1 MISFSAKTPT
11 SILLVDD
18 DSLIQKMVT
27 VMLRNAGYEVTI
39 ASDGCEAL
47 ARVAEATPDLIISD
61 VMMPNMDGFEMLRH
75 LRAEPATRA
84 IPIIMLTAKGAADDV
99 VSGLDWG
106 ADDYLAKPFE
116 MKVLLARV
124 SAKVERPPIPIEHL
138 RQDRQ
143 TGLLSDKIFADETQ
157 REIQRS
163 VRGGTS
169 GCLAYLDLT
178 ELEHLKEQ
186 FGPRVEAEIAKQI
199 AGFVVQKARPLDIT
213 GRDREGFFAL
223 LLPETNPQV
232 AERYL
237 RMLSNQI
244 MATTFLAGG
253 MQLRLTPIIGFSFF
267 SKDKDFVALRDESL
281 TALDYAATQL
291 DLVPKH
297 YEPVMGHHHQRIALN
312 RWVQLRRRWST
323 PFQFAL
329 MLALGWIIPYCVYAW
344 FDYIGHDITQI
355 VYIMVVIAL
364 CITAFLIWIEGFIAM
379 QVVHP
384 PEPPSQ
390 PYPPASAIIAAY
402 LPNEAAT
409 IVETVEAFLRLDY
422 PARLQIILA
431 YNTPS
436 DLPIEAVLRQIAER
450 DARFLPLRVKD
461 STSKAQNVNAVLAGV
476 TGEFVGVFDADHHPQ
491 PQNFMRAWRW
501 LCSGYDVVQGH
512 CQVRNGD
519 EAWVAQMVSVEFEAI
534 YAVSHP
540 GRARL
545 YNFGVFGGSN
555 GYWKT
560 ELLRQTRMRGF
571 MLTEDID
578 SSIRITE
585 AGHKIASDPM
595 LISRELAPLTLPALW
610 NQRMRWA
617 QGWYQVSMR
626 HLWKSLR
633 SSKLTLRQKTGIVW
647 LLGWRELYPWISVQ
661 MFPLVAYWAVKYG
674 GLNKLDWLIPIFVLT
689 TIFTLSVGP
698 GQTLFAY
705 LLAAPEIRK
714 HKRWFI
720 YYFFYTTLFY
730 TELKNT
736 IGRIAQFKEI
746 MGERNWKITP
756 RARAESSQADG
767 SQNN

>member
-1 MISFSAKTPT
+1 MPSSLKTPT

-18 DSLIQKMVT
+18 EFQIQKMVT
-27 VMLRNAGYEVTI
+27 AMLRHAGYDVTI
-39 ASDGCEAL
+39 ASDGFEAL
-47 ARVAEATPDLIISD
+47 ARIAEATPDLIISD
-61 VMMPNMDGFEMLRH
+61 VMMPNMDGFELLKH
-75 LRAEPATRA
+75 LRAESATES
-84 IPIIMLTAKGAADDV
+84 IPIIMLTAKGEVDDL
-99 VSGLDWG
+99 VSGLGLG
-106 ADDYLAKPFE
+106 ADDYLTKPFE

-124 SAKVERPPIPIEHL
+124 SAKVERPPVPIEQL

-143 TGLLSDKIFADETQ
+143 TGLLSDRLFADEAR
-157 REIQRS
+157 REIQRAA
-163 VRGGTS
+163 RGGTS
-169 GCLAYLDLT
+169 GCLAYLDLA

-186 FGPRVEAEIAKQI
+186 YGPRVEAEIAKQI
-199 AGFVVQKARPLDIT
+199 AGLIAQKARPLDIV

-223 LLPETNPQV
+223 LFPETTLQA
-232 AERYL
+232 AERNL
-237 RMLSNQI
+237 RILSDLI
-244 MATTFLAGG
+244 MSTTFRASG
-253 MQLRLTPIIGFSFF
+253 MQLRLTPITGFSVF
-267 SKDKDFVALRDESL
+267 SKEKNFVALRDEAL
-281 TALDYAATQL
+281 AALDYAATQL
-291 DLVPKH
+291 DLVPKC
-297 YEPVMGHHHQRIALN
+297 YDPVMGHHRQRLTSS
-312 RWVQLRRRWST
+312 RWAQFRRRWST
-323 PFQFAL
+323 PLQFAL
-329 MLALGWIIPYCVYAW
+329 TLVLGWVIPYCVYAW
-344 FDYIGHDITQI
+344 FDFIGHDITQI
-355 VYIMVVIAL
+355 VYIVVVIAL
-364 CITAFLIWIEGFIAM
+364 CITAFLIWIEGFLAM
-379 QVVHP
+379 KVIHP
-384 PEPPSQ
+384 PESPNQ

-409 IVETVEAFLRLDY
+409 IVETVEAFLRLEY
-422 PARLQIILA
+422 PAPLQIILA

-436 DLPIEAVLRQIAER
+436 DLPIEIVLRQIAER
-450 DARFLPLRVKD
+450 DARFLPFRVED
-461 STSKAQNVNAVLAGV
+461 STSKAQNVNAALAEV
-476 TGEFVGVFDADHHPQ
+476 SGEFVGVFDADHHPQ
-491 PQNFMRAWRW
+491 PKNFMRAWRW

-585 AGHKIASDPM
+585 AGYKIASDP
-595 LISRELAPLTLPALW
+595 LLVSRELAPLTLPALW

-626 HLWKSLR
+626 HFWKAL
-633 SSKLTLRQKTGIVW
+633 SSRTLTLRQKTGIVW

-674 GLNKLDWLIPIFVLT
+674 GLDKLDWLIPIFVLT

-698 GQTLFAY
+698 GQTLFSY
-705 LLAAPEIRK
+705 LLAAPEVRK

-730 TELKNT
+730 TEFKNT

-756 RARAESSQADG
+756 RARAESTQADG
-767 SQNN
+767 S

>member
-1 MISFSAKTPT
+1 MPSFSTKTST
-11 SILLVDD
+11 SILVVHDD
-18 DSLIQKMVT
+18 FLIQKMVT
-27 VMLRNAGYEVTI
+27 AMLRHAGYEVTI
-39 ASDGCEAL
+39 AADGCEAL
-47 ARVAEATPDLIISD
+47 ALAAVATPDLIISD
-61 VMMPNMDGFEMLRH
+61 VIMPNMDGFELLRR
-75 LRAEPATRA
+75 LRAKPATKG
-84 IPIIMLTAKGAADDV
+84 IPIILLTAKGDADDV
-99 VSGLDWG
+99 VSGLDRG
-106 ADDYLAKPFE
+106 TDDYLTTPFE

-124 SAKVERPPIPIEHL
+124 SAKIERQPVPIEQL

-143 TGLLSDKIFADETQ
+143 TDLLLDKFFAYEAQ

-163 VRGGTS
+163 RRGGTS
-169 GCLAYLDLT
+169 GCLAYLALA

-199 AGFVVQKARPLDIT
+199 ADLVVQKSRPLDII

-223 LLPETNPQV
+223 LLPETNPHA
-232 AERYL
+232 AEHNL
-237 RMLSNQI
+237 RLLSEHI
-244 MATTFLAGG
+244 MGTTFIAGG

-267 SKDKDFVALRDESL
+267 SNDKDFVALRDESL

-291 DLVPKH
+291 DLVPKL
-297 YEPVMGHHHQRIALN
+297 YEPVMGYPRQHVALN
-312 RWVQLRRRWST
+312 RWVQLRRRWKT

-329 MLALGWIIPYCVYAW
+329 TLVLGWVIPYCVYVW
-344 FDYIGHDITQI
+344 FDYIGHDISQG
-355 VYIMVVIAL
+355 VYILIVIAL
-364 CITAFLIWIEGFIAM
+364 CITAFLIWTEGFIAM
-379 QVVHP
+379 KVVHP

-409 IVETVEAFLRLDY
+409 IVETVEA
-422 PARLQIILA
+422 

-436 DLPIEAVLRQIAER
+436 DLPIETVLRQIAAR
-450 DARFLPLRVKD
+450 DARFLPLRVED
-461 STSKAQNVNAVLAGV
+461 STSKAQNVNFALAEV
-476 TGEFVGVFDADHHPQ
+476 SGEFVGVFDADHHPQ

-501 LCSGYDVVQGH
+501 LSSGYDVVQGH

-519 EAWVAQMVSVEFEAI
+519 EAWVAQMVSVEFEVI

-560 ELLRQTRMRGF
+560 ELLRQTRMRGY

-578 SSIRITE
+578 SSVRITE
-585 AGHKIASDPM
+585 AGNKIASDP
-595 LISRELAPLTLPALW
+595 LLVSRELAPLTLPALW

-617 QGWYQVSMR
+617 QGWYQVSKR
-626 HLWKSLR
+626 HFWKALLSR
-633 SSKLTLRQKTGIVW
+633 KLTLRQKTGIVW
-647 LLGWRELYPWISVQ
+647 LLGWSELYPWISVQ
-661 MFPLVAYWAVKYG
+661 MFPLVAFWAIKYG

-689 TIFTLSVGP
+689 TVFTLSVGP

-705 LLAAPEIRK
+705 LLAAPEVRK

-720 YYFFYTTLFY
+720 HYFFYTTLFY
-730 TELKNT
+730 TAFKNT

-746 MGERNWKITP
+746 MGDRNWKITP
-756 RARAESSQADG
+756 RARAKSKQAHG
-767 SQNN
+767 S